1 MKKLVYSSTNL
12 SGVIKQLNGQLKPDY
27 IAESIPGR
35 TGVVVIHSK
44 SDPTFEEILHPRRE
58 QFPITRSSYRD
69 FDSNKYYL
77 RGLDVYDI
85 ETQTKVGT
93 VAVKTLPRNTN
104 KTVYD
109 LEDSAQYDKVVNDNI
124 FR

>member
-12 SGVIKQLNGQLKPDY
+12 SGIIKQLNNQLKPDY

-35 TGVVVIHSK
+35 TGAVVIHSK
-44 SDPTFEEILHPRRE
+44 SNPTFEEILHPHRE
-58 QFPITRSSYRD
+58 QFSITRSSYRD

-109 LEDSAQYDKVVNDNI
+109 LEDSTQYDKVVHDKI
-124 FR
+124 FK